1 MGITSP
7 QHDVLMKM
15 KKPRLD
21 NGDYMPYENGHN
33 TESRGMEKS
42 PLLANGYNPPPTHLN
57 PMQFMALNHAA
68 QQAAAAAAQHALLG
82 SPGSTMHQAG
92 LQAGLNLAGANHHG
106 LASHSQASANYA
118 AHHSAAAAAAG
129 HSIINRPE
137 SDAVSKGSS
146 SVDPMMAAR
155 SGFWENCR
163 AAYEDVVKHLERLKD
178 DRSESEKTSS
188 TLDAKARDHHQ
199 HHNGSSASPVL
210 NLSKGCEGVNNN
222 ASVSNE
228 DKEIEHHQHSHQ
240 DLQAVRDGLQQ
251 EEEARRAAEED
262 SVSSGGEELPS
273 PRPHHH
279 HALVHHPSL
288 RRHDGDDDHS
298 DVNDD
303 DDIDEEKHETSDE
316 MERDGSSSP
325 RHSDKSQSQ
334 TAAATARASSAS
346 AHQAAAASAAFN
358 YSAFLNASVGGGD
371 SVMLGSTENLL
382 RNIQSLLKV
391 AAENARQQDRQANYE
406 KAELKMEILRE
417 RELRESI
424 EKQMMED
431 QRSRVLYQKRLR
443 KERRARRKLADQLE
457 LETKRRCQF
466 EEALKT
472 TSSETFL
479 VISEKLNQ
487 EIDQE
492 RKGQQQQPS
501 SQTTENNETD
511 NTIENRGVY
520 YKNSLLF
527 TNAS

>member
-1 MGITSP
+1 
-7 QHDVLMKM
+7 
-15 KKPRLD
+15 
-21 NGDYMPYENGHN
+21 
-33 TESRGMEKS
+33 
-42 PLLANGYNPPPTHLN
+42 
-57 PMQFMALNHAA
+57 MQ
-68 QQAAAAAAQHALLG
+68 Q
-82 SPGSTMHQAG
+82 
-92 LQAGLNLAGANHHG
+92 NLTYFDRCG
-106 LASHSQASANYA
+106 
-118 AHHSAAAAAAG
+118 
-129 HSIINRPE
+129 
-137 SDAVSKGSS
+137 
-146 SVDPMMAAR
+146 
-155 SGFWENCR
+155 CC
-163 AAYEDVVKHLERLKD
+163 RLKD

-251 EEEARRAAEED
+251 EEEARRVAEEE
-262 SVSSGGEELPS
+262 SAGSSGGEELPS

-303 DDIDEEKHETSDE
+303 DDVDEEKHETSDE

-346 AHQAAAASAAFN
+346 AQAAAASAAFN
-358 YSAFLNASVGGGD
+358 YSAFLNASVGGSD

-382 RNIQSLLKV
+382 RNIQGLLKV

-431 QRSRVLYQKRLR
+431 QRSRGKPFTTTRFSFHSALYF
-443 KERRARRKLADQLE
+443 
-457 LETKRRCQF
+457 F
-466 EEALKT
+466 EYQTLKT
-472 TSSETFL
+472 VSVSVAE
-479 VISEKLNQ
+479 Q
-487 EIDQE
+487 
-492 RKGQQQQPS
+492 
-501 SQTTENNETD
+501 
-511 NTIENRGVY
+511 
-520 YKNSLLF
+520 
-527 TNAS
+527 